1 MHLATAY
8 SLTTKVCL
16 LLTFCGIIAFI
27 IMPKNQTTQGT
38 VTRQPIIAVLG
49 HVDHGKSSL
58 LDFIRK
64 SNIVEGE
71 AGGITQ
77 RISAYE
83 VEHKQADGKIK
94 PITFLDTP
102 GHAAFQGMRERGVEI
117 ADIAILI
124 VSAEDG
130 VKPQTLEAWKTIEA
144 RKLPYL
150 VAINKIDKPGADV
163 QKTKNSLVENAI
175 YIEGYGGDIPCV
187 EISAK
192 VGTGVDLLL
201 ETVLLLVE
209 MKELTATL
217 DTEATGYVLES
228 FVDAKRGISATL
240 VLKDGTLSSAGS
252 ILAGT
257 ALSPIRIIENFI
269 GKPIKNPHAGQPIM
283 VTGFDEIPASG
294 AIFISSSDKK
304 EMEKLAQETRQ
315 AKVKSV
321 LDPRIYRNAKVVIPV
336 VIKADSLGT
345 LDAVKSEVKKFE
357 TTDIKIKIIAE
368 GIGNISEGDI
378 MLASSDE
385 KTVILGFTVKMEA
398 KARDQAD
405 RFKITPQIFDIIYKL
420 SEWFETVVTERLPF
434 EEKETV
440 LGTLKVLRTFSSQK
454 DKHVIGGRVETGK
467 IENGSVVRLIR
478 RGAVFGKGRI
488 IELQSQKIKTSTV
501 MEGTECGLMV
511 ESKLEV
517 IPGDIVEAIK
527 VEKLRI

>member
-1 MHLATAY
+1 MSKT
-8 SLTTKVCL
+8 SISQV
-16 LLTFCGIIAFI
+16 
-27 IMPKNQTTQGT
+27 
-38 VTRQPIIAVLG
+38 VSRQPIIAVLG

-64 SNIVEGE
+64 SNVVDGE

-83 VEHKQADGKIK
+83 VQHKLSDKTVK

-102 GHAAFQGMRERGVEI
+102 GHAAFQSMRERGVEI

-130 VKPQTLEAWKTIEA
+130 VKAQTIEAWKTIDA
-144 RKLPYL
+144 HKLPYV

-163 QKTKNSLVENAI
+163 QKTKNSLVENGI

-192 VGTGVDLLL
+192 TGVGIDSLL
-201 ETVLLLVE
+201 ETLLLLVD
-209 MKELTATL
+209 MNELTANLGT
-217 DTEATGYVLES
+217 DATGYVLES
-228 FVDAKRGISATL
+228 FLDQKRGVSATL
-240 VLKDGTLSSAGS
+240 IIKDGTLSTSGA

-257 ALSPIRIIENFI
+257 SLSPIRIIEDFM
-269 GKPIKNPHAGQPIM
+269 GRTIKSPHAGQPIK
-283 VTGFDEIPASG
+283 VTGFDDIPASG
-294 AIFISSSDKK
+294 AIFVSSSDKK
-304 EMEKLAQETRQ
+304 VMEQLQSETK
-315 AKVKSV
+315 ANTIKTV

-345 LDAVKSEVKKFE
+345 LDAVKKEVKKCE
-357 TTDIKIKIIAE
+357 TDDIKIKIIAE
-368 GIGNISEGDI
+368 GVGTISEGDI

-385 KTVILGFTVKMEA
+385 KTVIIGFAVKLEA

-405 RFKITPQIFDIIYKL
+405 RFKIKPELFDIIYKL
-420 SEWFETVVTERLPF
+420 SEWFETLVESRLPF
-434 EEKETV
+434 EEKEVV
-440 LGTLKVLRTFSSQK
+440 LGTLKVLRNFSTQK

-467 IENGSVVRLIR
+467 IANGSVVKIIR
-478 RGAVFGKGRI
+478 RGVELGRGRI
-488 IELQSQKIKTSTV
+488 VELQAQKIKTDV
-501 MEGTECGLMV
+501 VNEGNECGLMV
-511 ESKLEV
+511 ESKFDIIPSDTLEV
-517 IPGDIVEAIK
+517 IQ